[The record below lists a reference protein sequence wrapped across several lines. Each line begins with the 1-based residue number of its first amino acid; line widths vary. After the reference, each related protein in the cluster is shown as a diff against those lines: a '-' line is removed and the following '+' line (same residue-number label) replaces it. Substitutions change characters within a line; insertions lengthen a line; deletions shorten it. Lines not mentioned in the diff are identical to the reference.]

1 MSAKRS
7 KTAQRL
13 DAIVSNPKTISD
25 VMIAIDRLRY
35 HLERIEETSTTIQV
49 NAAPTS
55 EQPSLGWVLG
65 DQSSFA
71 CLCAHTI
78 QTAKAF
84 GCDRLNAICFSPIQT
99 FCPHNS

>member
-55 EQPSLGWVLG
+55 EQPSLGWVTRRSVLVRMLMR
-65 DQSSFA
+65 A
-71 CLCAHTI
+71 YNTN
-78 QTAKAF
+78 
-84 GCDRLNAICFSPIQT
+84 R
-99 FCPHNS
+99 

>member
-55 EQPSLGWVLG
+55 EQTFAWLGNYEI
-65 DQSSFA
+65 SPRSHA
-71 CLCAHTI
+71 YARI
-78 QTAKAF
+78 QYKPLRLSDATA
-84 GCDRLNAICFSPIQT
+84 
-99 FCPHNS
+99 